1 MSSVKTQLGWGPEF
15 TNRFK
20 TESTPAIEKRVLT
33 WYQPF
38 RFRFSTMRVVAWRR
52 V

>member
-1 MSSVKTQLGWGPEF
+1 MSSVKTQLGRGLEF

-20 TESTPAIEKRVLT
+20 TKSTPVIEKRVLT

-38 RFRFSTMRVVAWRR
+38 RFRFSAMRDLAWRR